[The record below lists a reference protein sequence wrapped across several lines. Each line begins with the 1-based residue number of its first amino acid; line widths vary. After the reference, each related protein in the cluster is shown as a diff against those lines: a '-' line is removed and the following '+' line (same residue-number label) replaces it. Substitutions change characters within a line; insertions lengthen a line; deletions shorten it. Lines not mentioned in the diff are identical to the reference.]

1 MIAVLPTICTYF
13 LPFQIIM
20 QILPWCLFTFL
31 PMVPIQFQSSVLA
44 SVVFWVLAVFST
56 FSQDS
61 DFLAGVFN
69 HLWYLSIG
77 NDFLAFMKPW
87 KILLPLLMRMKSGL
101 VFNTS
106 FAVILKMRIKLICY
120 YGKFMKK
127 WINCKIHFPF
137 NHIFRLIIGICQGYF
152 SEGWERI

>member
-1 MIAVLPTICTYF
+1 
-13 LPFQIIM
+13 
-20 QILPWCLFTFL
+20 
-31 PMVPIQFQSSVLA
+31 MVPIQFQSSVLA

-77 NDFLAFMKPW
+77 KVFLAFMQPW

-106 FAVILKMRIKLICY
+106 FAVILKMRTMLICY
-120 YGKFMKK
+120 CGKCTKKLKLLQSFKFKIKIFHSSLFSDWSLAFVKDTFQTFHRTTYGIFQNSQRKFAQCTNAIM
-127 WINCKIHFPF
+127 IT
-137 NHIFRLIIGICQGYF
+137 
-152 SEGWERI
+152 

>member
-1 MIAVLPTICTYF
+1 
-13 LPFQIIM
+13 
-20 QILPWCLFTFL
+20 
-31 PMVPIQFQSSVLA
+31 MVPIQFRSSVLA

-77 NDFLAFMKPW
+77 NDFLAFMQPW
-87 KILLPLLMRMKSGL
+87 RILLPLLMRMKSGL

-106 FAVILKMRIKLICY
+106 FAVILKMQIILICY

-127 WINCKIHFPF
+127 WINCKINFPS

-152 SEGWERI
+152 SDIPSNYLWNIPKLSTQVCSMYECNYDYLVL